1 MKRLIATVLIIALL
15 APAALVAQESGR
27 DETRSNADSYNYGVM
42 AAEDQHT
49 AIGWGVGGF
58 VAGGLFSWLGTGVTV
73 LIASG
78 SRPTPQY
85 VPEDVDTYSYR
96 SGYTDEAR
104 RKNLRSAAVPGVIMS
119 TLWTI
124 LVLSAAQ

>member
-1 MKRLIATVLIIALL
+1 
-15 APAALVAQESGR
+15 
-27 DETRSNADSYNYGVM
+27 
-42 AAEDQHT
+42 
-49 AIGWGVGGF
+49 
-58 VAGGLFSWLGTGVTV
+58 VTV